1 MQSGGCSQALSERFG
16 GGAVYCGDIPNA
28 VFLKGENEYDNL
40 DIDCDGA
47 NNSAGDCANDP
58 TGQGQT
64 AFKDTV
70 QSFGIEDLDAN
81 LHSYVVFGNEGADP
95 SFSPQEHGVEPLS
108 IM

>member
-1 MQSGGCSQALSERFG
+1 M
-16 GGAVYCGDIPNA
+16 
-28 VFLKGENEYDNL
+28 FLKGENEYDNL

-108 IM
+108 ITAVVCNDQVVCAPNKKTFPCIQ

>member
-1 MQSGGCSQALSERFG
+1 M
-16 GGAVYCGDIPNA
+16 
-28 VFLKGENEYDNL
+28 